1 MSSAKAPKTPD
12 YTSAAIAQGQSD
24 KEIAQYLTQANRVN
38 QVDPYGQTTWT
49 QSMTPEQQQAK
60 TDATN
65 ALAQYTAAAASK
77 GWDRWQPAEVAKQKA
92 LLQAK
97 IDQQGNNWTQTT
109 TLTPEQQKL
118 LNQQQFIGSMQ
129 NDRIANL
136 IATTG
141 DPTAPTLGAQRQL
154 AQYDLAP
161 ERQLQQRTL
170 DIAQMAPQR
179 TLDIAQMGPQ
189 RTLKEADQN
198 NIQDLLYGQIT
209 KQYGDRFAKEEAAQ
223 RAQLANQGF
232 QAGSEGFNTSLNDF
246 TREKNSAYQDAATQ
260 AALSSYD
267 QLNKERGLNQ
277 SEYGLLSAD
286 DLNRFNSQ
294 QGANLGNYNA
304 LSADDLNRFQAQT
317 TANLGNYGA
326 LTANDLDQFTALSN
340 NDLSRYGALNANA
353 LNQFSALS
361 SDDLNRYNSQL
372 GQYNT
377 DKGFLAQLLGGVAG
391 PTNPQYQP
399 YAQATPYQAPDLLG
413 AMQGQ
418 YQGNL
423 NKTNAKNASNSQN
436 MQTAGTI
443 ASAAAVAF

>member
-1 MSSAKAPKTPD
+1 MSSSKAPKTPD

-49 QSMTPEQQQAK
+49 QTASPEQTQAK
-60 TDATN
+60 AQAQN
-65 ALAQYTAAAASK
+65 ELAQYNAAAASK
-77 GWDRWQPAEVAKQKA
+77 GWERWQPAEVAKQRA
-92 LLQAK
+92 LIQAK
-97 IDQQGNNWTQTT
+97 IDKAGEGQWTQTT

-129 NDRIANL
+129 NDRIAGL
-136 IATTG
+136 IRDTAN
-141 DPTAPTLGAQRQL
+141 PTAPTLGAQRQL
-154 AQYDLAP
+154 QQFDLAP
-161 ERQLQQRTL
+161 QRELQQRTL

-179 TLDIAQMGPQ
+179 Q
-189 RTLKEADQN
+189 LKEADQN

-267 QLNKERGLNQ
+267 QLNKERALNQ
-277 SEYGLLSAD
+277 SEYGTLSAD
-286 DLNRFNSQ
+286 DLARFNAQ
-294 QGANLGNYNA
+294 TGANLGN
-304 LSADDLNRFQAQT
+304 F
-317 TANLGNYGA
+317 GA
-326 LTANDLDQFTALSN
+326 LTSNDLDQFNALST
-340 NDLSRYGALNANA
+340 NDLARYGAQNANA

-372 GQYNT
+372 SQYNT

-423 NKTNAKNASNSQN
+423 NRTNAQNASNSQN
-436 MQTAGTI
+436 MQTVGTL